1 MDSSGDSLGTI
12 WYYAVEPSRP
22 VHGGLNAAI
31 RMRLLREHRVCVRDC
46 ASFGLPEHVRIGVRR
61 IEDCWRLAGA
71 LQEVLEKTDG

>member
-1 MDSSGDSLGTI
+1 MGD
-12 WYYAVEPSRP
+12 A
-22 VHGGLNAAI
+22 AAI

-61 IEDCWRLAGA
+61 MEDCRRLAGA